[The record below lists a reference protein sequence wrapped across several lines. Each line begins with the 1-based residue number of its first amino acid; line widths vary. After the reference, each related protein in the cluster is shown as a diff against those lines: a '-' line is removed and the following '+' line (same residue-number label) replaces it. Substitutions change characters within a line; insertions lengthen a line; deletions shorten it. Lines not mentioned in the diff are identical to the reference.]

1 MLFRSYTEEERE
13 QIKIRIIEILREN
26 ETMNYQKLANMIID
40 ENLAYSQHVV
50 AHTLQRG
57 CKNHKNYNGE
67 DLFENPSRGLWKLSN
82 KECIF
87 CQMKDYILENELA
100 YAIYDKYPVGKGHML
115 FIPKRHVKDF
125 FDITKEEREAIFELI
140 DEGKKLLDEKYSPD
154 SYNVG
159 INCGEHAGQTIMHVH
174 VHLIPRYIGD
184 MKDPTGGVRG
194 VIPYKMKY

>member
-1 MLFRSYTEEERE
+1 MAYTEEERE

-87 CQMKDYILENELA
+87 CKMKDYILENELA

-140 DEGKKLLDEKYSPD
+140 DEGKKLLDKKYSPD

-194 VIPYKMKY
+194 VIPEKMKY

>member
-1 MLFRSYTEEERE
+1 MAYTEEERE

-67 DLFENPSRGLWKLSN
+67 DLFENPSRGVWKLSN
-82 KECIF
+82 KECVF

-140 DEGKKLLDEKYSPD
+140 DEGKKLLDKKYSPD

-159 INCGEHAGQTIMHVH
+159 INCGEYAGQTVMHVH

-194 VIPYKMKY
+194 VIPEKMKY

>member
-1 MLFRSYTEEERE
+1 MAYTEEERE

-67 DLFENPSRGLWKLSN
+67 DLFENPSRWVWKLSN

-125 FDITKEEREAIFELI
+125 FDITKEEREAIFELKK
-140 DEGKKLLDEKYSPD
+140 EKKKLLDKKYSPD

-194 VIPYKMKY
+194 VIPEKMKY

>member
-1 MLFRSYTEEERE
+1 MAYTEEERE

-67 DLFENPSRGLWKLSN
+67 DLFENPSRGVWKLSN

-125 FDITKEEREAIFELI
+125 FDITKEEREAIFDLI
-140 DEGKKLLDEKYSPD
+140 DEGKKLLDKKYSPD

-194 VIPYKMKY
+194 VIPEKMKY

>member
-1 MLFRSYTEEERE
+1 MAYTEEERE

-125 FDITKEEREAIFELI
+125 FDITKEEREAIFDLI
-140 DEGKKLLDEKYSPD
+140 DEGKKLLDKKYSPD

-194 VIPYKMKY
+194 VIPEKMKY

>member
-1 MLFRSYTEEERE
+1 MAYTEEERE

-57 CKNHKNYNGE
+57 CRNHKNYNGE
-67 DLFENPSRGLWKLSN
+67 DLFENPSRGIWKLSN
-82 KECIF
+82 KACVF

-125 FDITKEEREAIFELI
+125 FDITKEEREAIFDLI

-184 MKDPTGGVRG
+184 MKDHTGGVRG
-194 VIPYKMKY
+194 VIPEKMKY

>member
-1 MLFRSYTEEERE
+1 MAYTEEERE

-67 DLFENPSRGLWKLSN
+67 DLFENPSRGVWKLSN
-82 KECIF
+82 KGCVF

-194 VIPYKMKY
+194 VIPEKMKY

>member
-1 MLFRSYTEEERE
+1 MAYTEEERE

-87 CQMKDYILENELA
+87 CKMKDYILENELA

-125 FDITKEEREAIFELI
+125 FDITKEEREAIFDLI

-184 MKDPTGGVRG
+184 KRSYRWSKR
-194 VIPYKMKY
+194 VIPEKDEILNL

>member
-1 MLFRSYTEEERE
+1 MAYTEEERE

-115 FIPKRHVKDF
+115 FIPKRHVKNF

-194 VIPYKMKY
+194 VIPEKMKY

>member
-1 MLFRSYTEEERE
+1 MAYTEEERE

-67 DLFENPSRGLWKLSN
+67 DLFENPSRGVWKLSN
-82 KECIF
+82 KECVF

-125 FDITKEEREAIFELI
+125 FDITKEEREAIFDLI
-140 DEGKKLLDEKYSPD
+140 DEGKKLLDKKYSPD

-194 VIPYKMKY
+194 VIPEKMKY

>member
-1 MLFRSYTEEERE
+1 MAYTEEERE

-26 ETMNYQKLANMIID
+26 EIMNYQKLANMIID

-67 DLFENPSRGLWKLSN
+67 DLFENPSRGVWKLSN
-82 KECIF
+82 KECVF

-140 DEGKKLLDEKYSPD
+140 DEGKKLLDKKYSPD

-194 VIPYKMKY
+194 VIPEKMKY

>member
-1 MLFRSYTEEERE
+1 MAYTEEERE

-67 DLFENPSRGLWKLSN
+67 DLFENPSRGVWKLSN

-100 YAIYDKYPVGKGHML
+100 YTIYDKYPVGKGHML
-115 FIPKRHVKDF
+115 FIPKRHVKNF

-140 DEGKKLLDEKYSPD
+140 DEGKKLLDKKYSPD

-194 VIPYKMKY
+194 VIPEKMKY

>member
-1 MLFRSYTEEERE
+1 MAYTEEERE

-125 FDITKEEREAIFELI
+125 FDITKEEREAIFDLI

-194 VIPYKMKY
+194 VIPEKMKY

>member
-1 MLFRSYTEEERE
+1 MAYTEEERE

-67 DLFENPSRGLWKLSN
+67 DLFENPSRGVWKLSN

-87 CQMKDYILENELA
+87 CKMKDYILENELA

-194 VIPYKMKY
+194 VIPEKMKY

>member
-1 MLFRSYTEEERE
+1 MAYTEEERE

-140 DEGKKLLDEKYSPD
+140 DEGKKLLDKKYSPD

>member
-1 MLFRSYTEEERE
+1 MAYTEEERE

-26 ETMNYQKLANMIID
+26 EIMNYQKLANMIID

-67 DLFENPSRGLWKLSN
+67 DLFENPSRGVWKLSN
-82 KECIF
+82 KECVF

-194 VIPYKMKY
+194 VIPEKMKY

>member
-1 MLFRSYTEEERE
+1 MAYTEEERE

-67 DLFENPSRGLWKLSN
+67 DLFENPSRGVWKLSN
-82 KECIF
+82 KECVF

>member
-1 MLFRSYTEEERE
+1 MAYTEEERE

-87 CQMKDYILENELA
+87 CKMKDYILENELA

-115 FIPKRHVKDF
+115 FIPKRHVKNF

>member
-1 MLFRSYTEEERE
+1 MAYTEEERE

-87 CQMKDYILENELA
+87 CKMKDYILENELA

-115 FIPKRHVKDF
+115 FIPKRHVKNF

-194 VIPYKMKY
+194 VIPEKMKY

>member
-1 MLFRSYTEEERE
+1 MAYTEEERE

-87 CQMKDYILENELA
+87 CKMKDYILENELA
-100 YAIYDKYPVGKGHML
+100 YATYDKYPVGKGHML

-140 DEGKKLLDEKYSPD
+140 DEGKKLLDKKYSPD

-184 MKDPTGGVRG
+184 IKDPTGGVRG

>member
-1 MLFRSYTEEERE
+1 MAYTEEERE

-67 DLFENPSRGLWKLSN
+67 DLFENPSRGVWKLSN

-87 CQMKDYILENELA
+87 CEMKDYILENELA

-194 VIPYKMKY
+194 VIPEKMKY

>member
-1 MLFRSYTEEERE
+1 MAYTEEERE

>member
-1 MLFRSYTEEERE
+1 MAYTEEERE

-67 DLFENPSRGLWKLSN
+67 DLFENPSRGVWKLSN
-82 KECIF
+82 KECVF

-140 DEGKKLLDEKYSPD
+140 DEGKKLLDKKYSPD

-184 MKDPTGGVRG
+184 MKNPTGGVRG
-194 VIPYKMKY
+194 VIPEKMKY

>member
-1 MLFRSYTEEERE
+1 MAYTEEERE

-40 ENLAYSQHVV
+40 ENLAYSPHVV

-57 CKNHKNYNGE
+57 CRNHKNYNGE
-67 DLFENPSRGLWKLSN
+67 DLFENPSRGIWKLSN

-87 CQMKDYILENELA
+87 CKMKDYILENELA

-125 FDITKEEREAIFELI
+125 FDITKEEREAIFDLI

-194 VIPYKMKY
+194 VIPEKMKY

>member
-1 MLFRSYTEEERE
+1 MAYTEEERE

-87 CQMKDYILENELA
+87 CKMKDYILENELA

-140 DEGKKLLDEKYSPD
+140 DEGKKLIDEKYSLD
-154 SYNVG
+154 SYNIG

>member
-1 MLFRSYTEEERE
+1 MAYTEEERE

-67 DLFENPSRGLWKLSN
+67 DLFENPSRWVWKLSN
-82 KECIF
+82 KECVF

-194 VIPYKMKY
+194 VIPEKMKY